1 MRRPPPSV
9 LVIGALFVALG
20 CLDLARG
27 GAPLVGSTGRLAA
40 DDWLVLLIGV
50 AALVGAVFLIRGH
63 NWARWLLVA
72 WMALHVAISV
82 GDLRR
87 LAAHAVIFGF
97 LAFVLFRGRA
107 AAHFR
112 RASAAGPT

>member
-1 MRRPPPSV
+1 MRRPPASV
-9 LVIGALFVALG
+9 FIIGALFVALG
-20 CLDLARG
+20 CLDLYRG
-27 GAPLVGSTGRLAA
+27 GAPLLGSAGRLAG

-82 GDLRR
+82 GDLLR
-87 LAAHAVIFGF
+87 LAAHGVIFGL

-112 RASAAGPT
+112 RHPAVEPT